1 MDRKRDKH
9 MAFGPDTDRLDSWKE
24 VAVHLGRSTRT
35 VQRWEKEEGLPVH
48 RREIPGSDE
57 TPNQRQV

>member
-9 MAFGPDTDRLDSWKE
+9 MAFGPDTDRLDSRKE

-35 VQRWEKEEGLPVH
+35 VQRWEKEEGGLKRSTQH
-48 RREIPGSDE
+48 LREARRQDVTG
-57 TPNQRQV
+57 